1 MNLLLRQVCYQQLK
15 SEADGRRG
23 ACQPSLR
30 PDVSTA
36 PDLRILQANERTAL
50 AWLRTGLAVM
60 AFGFVVA
67 RIGIWLNAES
77 GDGRTAGVWPVA
89 VGIAFIVLG
98 AAAHVMTAL
107 RFVRVQKAIVEGR
120 PIIPGT
126 RAVVVFAI
134 GLIVLS
140 AIVVA
145 YLVTLQR

>member
-1 MNLLLRQVCYQQLK
+1 
-15 SEADGRRG
+15 
-23 ACQPSLR
+23 
-30 PDVSTA
+30 VSTA

-77 GDGRTAGVWPVA
+77 GDGRGTAGVWPVA

>member
-1 MNLLLRQVCYQQLK
+1 
-15 SEADGRRG
+15 
-23 ACQPSLR
+23 
-30 PDVSTA
+30 VSA

-77 GDGRTAGVWPVA
+77 PEAGGAGAWPVA

-98 AAAHVMTAL
+98 AAAHVMTAF
-107 RFVRVQKAIVEGR
+107 RFVRTQKAIVEGR
-120 PIIPGT
+120 PIIPST

-134 GLIVLS
+134 GLTVLS
-140 AIVVA
+140 AVVVA
-145 YLVTLQR
+145 YLVSLQP

>member
-1 MNLLLRQVCYQQLK
+1 
-15 SEADGRRG
+15 
-23 ACQPSLR
+23 
-30 PDVSTA
+30 VSSA

-67 RIGIWLNAES
+67 RIGIWLNTES
-77 GDGRTAGVWPVA
+77 GQQGGSGVWPVT
-89 VGIAFIVLG
+89 VGIAFVLLG
-98 AAAHVMTAL
+98 ASAHVIAAW

-126 RAVVVFAI
+126 RPVVVFAA
-134 GLIVLS
+134 GLTVLA

-145 YLVTLQR
+145 YLLTL